1 MRQWTATAF
10 LQASG
15 MFWESFALHAALA
28 LDVFTPL
35 AAGPLPI
42 EELARQTG
50 CSRRG
55 LDMLATALCALDL
68 LRRTEDGRCE
78 LLPFA
83 RQYLCRGE
91 AAYLGYMVGHH
102 RGLVP
107 GWSRLAEAVRTGR
120 DVCDTAPPPTENR
133 ECFLMGMRNVANAQ
147 ASLSVPHIDLGGRQ
161 RLLDLGGGT
170 GAYAVRFCRE
180 HPELTATV
188 FDLPASRP
196 FAERVLQEEGLTD
209 RIRFVAGDFTR
220 DALPS
225 GFEVAWLSQIL
236 HGLHRDTAAEVVRKA
251 GQALTDGGLLLIQE
265 FALDDDRM
273 GPLHPALF
281 SLNMLVGTRDG
292 QAYTQAEL
300 TAFMHAAGADEVR
313 VLPLELPQGCR
324 ILAGTIRHGR

>member
-1 MRQWTATAF
+1 MRQWTATTF

-15 MFWESFALHAALA
+15 MFWESFTLHAALA
-28 LDVFTPL
+28 LDIFTPL
-35 AAGPLPI
+35 AAGPLSI
-42 EELARQTG
+42 EELARRTG

-55 LDMLATALCALDL
+55 LDMLVTALCALEL
-68 LRRTEDGRCE
+68 LRRNEDGDCE
-78 LLPFA
+78 LQPFA

-91 AAYLGYMVGHH
+91 TAYLGYMVGHH
-102 RGLVP
+102 QGLVP
-107 GWSRLAEAVRTGR
+107 GWSRLADAVRTGR
-120 DVCDTAPPPTENR
+120 DVCDAAPPPTENR
-133 ECFLMGMRNVANAQ
+133 EYFLMGMRNVANAQ
-147 ASLSVPHIDLGGRQ
+147 ASRSVPHIDLGGRR

-196 FAERVLQEEGLTD
+196 FAEQVLREEGLTD
-209 RIRFVAGDFTR
+209 RISFTAGDFTR

-251 GQALTDGGLLLIQE
+251 GQALADGGLLLIQE
-265 FALDDDRM
+265 FTLDDDRS

-281 SLNMLVGTRDG
+281 SLNMLVGTREG
-292 QAYTQAEL
+292 QAYTRAEIA
-300 TAFMHAAGADEVR
+300 AFMRAAGVDAPR
-313 VLPLELPQGCR
+313 VLPLDLPQGCR
-324 ILAGTIRHGR
+324 VHAGVVRHGR